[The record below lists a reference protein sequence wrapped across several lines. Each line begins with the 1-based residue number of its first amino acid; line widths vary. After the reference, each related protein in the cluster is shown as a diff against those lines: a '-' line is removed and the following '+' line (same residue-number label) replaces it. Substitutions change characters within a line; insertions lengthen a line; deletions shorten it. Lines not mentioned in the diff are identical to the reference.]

1 MKARNYCI
9 GTWDVEHYRETGNK
23 DRFLSFAFVALR
35 DTPEEINVI
44 ADQLGL
50 KPVPWMKRGQW
61 ACGHDITAREGLDVF
76 KEIETFM
83 KFLSL
88 EGIDFFWSTDLIPEM
103 PAELRGVTNTFE
115 KLEECLLAAA
125 ELSASEV

>member
-35 DTPEEINVI
+35 DSRQEIEVI
-44 ADQLGL
+44 ANQLGL
-50 KPVPWMKRGQW
+50 QPKPWMKRGQW
-61 ACGHDITAREGLDVF
+61 ACGLDITAQPGLNVF
-76 KEIETFM
+76 EEIDNLL

-88 EGIDFFWSTDLIPEM
+88 EGVDFFWSTDLIPEM

-125 ELSASEV
+125 ELSTADV